1 MPTCS
6 AWAGPVQA
14 HRGAAVGE
22 APALT
27 RPGAPALI
35 LASASRSRARMMEN
49 AGLAFEIMPAAVDEA
64 AVKRRLAAAG
74 ALPREV
80 ADTLAETKAA
90 QVSQRIAADRPGALV
105 LGADQV
111 LEFDGAILDKPA
123 DRPAAADHLR
133 LLSGRRHRLVS
144 AAVLLKDG
152 QRIWG
157 CDDRASLVV
166 RPLTDRFIAAY
177 LDCTGDDALDS
188 VGAYRLEGLGA
199 HLFASVE
206 GDFFT
211 ILGLP
216 LLPLLDFLRG
226 HGVLEA

>member
-1 MPTCS
+1 MPICS
-6 AWAGPVQA
+6 AWAGRTPA
-14 HRGAAVGE
+14 CRGAAVNE
-22 APALT
+22 APTLSH
-27 RPGAPALI
+27 PDAPALI
-35 LASASRSRARMMEN
+35 LASGSRTRATMLQN
-49 AGLAFEIMPAAVDEA
+49 AGLAFDILPAAVDEA
-64 AVKRRLAAAG
+64 AVKRRLKAEG
-74 ALPREV
+74 ASAERV
-80 ADTLAETKAA
+80 AETLAEMKAA
-90 QVSQRIAADRPGALV
+90 RISQIIIADRPGALV

-111 LEFDGAILDKPA
+111 LDLDGALLDKPA
-123 DRPAAADHLR
+123 DRAAAAEHLR
-133 LLSGRRHRLVS
+133 RLSGRHHQLVS

-157 CDDRASLVV
+157 CSDRAGLVV
-166 RPLTDRFIAAY
+166 RPLTDRFIDAY
-177 LDCTGDDALDS
+177 LEGAADDALDS

>member
-1 MPTCS
+1 MI
-6 AWAGPVQA
+6 
-14 HRGAAVGE
+14 E
-22 APALT
+22 APSLA
-27 RPGAPALI
+27 RPGAPDLI
-35 LASASRSRARMMEN
+35 LASGSRTRATMLQN
-49 AGLAFEIMPAAVDEA
+49 AGLDFDIAPAAIDEA
-64 AVKRRLAAAG
+64 AVKHSLIAEG
-74 ALPREV
+74 ASPHRV
-80 ADTLAETKAA
+80 ADTLAELKAA
-90 QVSQRIAADRPGALV
+90 NIAQKIGGERPGALV

-111 LEFDGAILDKPA
+111 LDLDGDILDKPT
-123 DRPAAADHLR
+123 DRAAAADHLHR
-133 LLSGRRHRLVS
+133 LSGKRHHLVS

-157 CDDRASLVV
+157 RSDRASLLV
-166 RPLTDRFIAAY
+166 RPLSDRFIDAY
-177 LDCTGDDALDS
+177 LQAAGDDAFES

-226 HGVLEA
+226 HRVLAA

>member
-1 MPTCS
+1 MI
-6 AWAGPVQA
+6 
-14 HRGAAVGE
+14 E
-22 APALT
+22 APSLA
-27 RPGAPALI
+27 RPGAPDLI
-35 LASASRSRARMMEN
+35 LASGSRTRATMLQN
-49 AGLAFEIMPAAVDEA
+49 AGLDFDIAPAAIDEA
-64 AVKRRLAAAG
+64 AVKHSLIAQG
-74 ALPREV
+74 ASPHRV
-80 ADTLAETKAA
+80 ADTLAELKATG
-90 QVSQRIAADRPGALV
+90 IAETIGGERPGALV

-111 LEFDGAILDKPA
+111 LDLDGAILDKPA
-123 DRPAAADHLR
+123 DRAAAADHLHR
-133 LLSGRRHRLVS
+133 LSGKRHHLVS

-157 CDDRASLVV
+157 RSDRASLLV
-166 RPLTDRFIAAY
+166 RPLSDRFIDAY
-177 LDCTGDDALDS
+177 LQAVGDDALDS

-226 HGVLEA
+226 QRVLAA